1 MKSMFRILA
10 LSTTCLLF
18 AVGNSH
24 AVCYW
29 RAWSRR
35 AVDPRRP

>member
-1 MKSMFRILA
+1 MKSMFQIFA

-24 AVCYW
+24 AVCYELG
-29 RAWSRR
+29 
-35 AVDPRRP
+35 V